1 MATTRASYDATAEVY
16 AQLVG
21 AEVSAATEAPL
32 DRALLAAFV
41 EVAGRGPA
49 RRVADVGCGPGRV
62 AAFLAAHGIQVV
74 GVDVSPAMLAVARDA
89 HPDIQFAEG
98 RLTALPVPDRSLAGA
113 VCWYSVIH
121 TPSEQ
126 LQGVC
131 AELGR
136 VLAPGGQLLMA
147 FQAGNGE
154 KVHRTE
160 VYGTEVSLTSY
171 RHAPRR
177 GRPVPHRGRVRGAG
191 PSRARTGARPRVD
204 AAGLRPRPHRRP
216 WQVAALDHRGQLA
229 SLGPG

>member
-21 AEVSAATEAPL
+21 TEVSAASEAPL

-41 EVAGRGPA
+41 EVVGRGPA

-62 AAFLAAHGIQVV
+62 AAFLAGHGIETV

-89 HPDIQFAEG
+89 HPGIQFAEG

-121 TPSEQ
+121 TPPEQ

-136 VLAPGGQLLMA
+136 VLAPGGHLLMA
-147 FQAGNGE
+147 FQAGSGE
-154 KVHRTE
+154 QVHRTE

-171 RHAPRR
+171 RHAPDE
-177 GRPVPHRGRVRGAG
+177 VVRCLTEAG
-191 PSRARTGARPRVD
+191 FEVRARAVREPELAHESTPQAFVLARTG
-204 AAGLRPRPHRRP
+204 GLGR
-216 WQVAALDHRGQLA
+216 
-229 SLGPG
+229 